1 MNRKTH
7 INTIEESAARLTLDN
22 LNKSYGSFKIS
33 NLSLTLNAGQILCL
47 LGPSGCGKTT
57 LLRLIAG
64 LDNLDS
70 GTVWVNSQDVTH
82 LPVHKRQFGMMFQDL
97 ALFPHKTVQENIAY
111 GLQMSNQPREMI
123 REKTESMLALVGLEK
138 MAHRDVADLSG
149 GEQQRVALA
158 RSLAPRPK
166 LLMLD
171 EPLGAL
177 DRSLREHLLQE
188 IRRILKDLEVTAIFV
203 THDQTEALTM
213 GDVVG
218 IMNQGQLM
226 QLDRPRDLYLKPQHA
241 FVAQF
246 LGFQNLLSGQVR
258 QDGALETEVG
268 VLTSINHQLDP
279 MQQVTVVVRPEL
291 AKTGPVD
298 SNRHPY
304 HKICGVVQERIFS
317 GQQYRIKL
325 KLNQDRILAFDLPIT
340 GPAPQT
346 GQQLDLWIDVDG
358 LILIP
363 KSCKIQEI
371 QEGSRL

>member
-1 MNRKTH
+1 MNRKIH
-7 INTIEESAARLTLDN
+7 IHTIKESAASLTLEN
-22 LNKSYGSFKIS
+22 LSKSYGGFSIS
-33 NLSLTLNAGQILCL
+33 NLSLNLAAGQILCL

-64 LDNLDS
+64 LDSLDS
-70 GTVWVNSQDVTH
+70 GRVWVNTQDVTH

-97 ALFPHKTVQENIAY
+97 ALFPHKTVQENVAY
-111 GLQMSNQPREMI
+111 GLQMSNQPPEMI
-123 REKTESMLALVGLEK
+123 REKTAGMLALVGLEK

-158 RSLAPRPK
+158 RSLAPQPK

-177 DRSLREHLLQE
+177 DRALREHLLQE
-188 IRRILKDLEVTAIFV
+188 IRRILKELQVTAIFV

-226 QLDRPRDLYLKPQHA
+226 QLDSPQELYLNPRHP
-241 FVAQF
+241 FVARF

-258 QDGALETEVG
+258 QDGSVETEVG
-268 VLTSINHQLDP
+268 VLAGIHHPLAPKQR
-279 MQQVTVVVRPEL
+279 VTVVLRPEI
-291 AKTGPVD
+291 AKTGPAD
-298 SNRHPY
+298 SKEHPY
-304 HKICGVVQERIFS
+304 HKLSGVIQERIFS

-325 KLNQDRILAFDLPIT
+325 KLGHDRILIFDLPNTNLPPET
-340 GPAPQT
+340 GHPM
-346 GQQLDLWIDVDG
+346 DLWIDPAS
-358 LILIP
+358 LIIIP
-363 KSCKIQEI
+363 GSCNNQEI
-371 QEGSRL
+371 QEGN

>member
-1 MNRKTH
+1 MNSDAPIDKTSRS
-7 INTIEESAARLTLDN
+7 SALLTLDN
-22 LNKSYGSFKIS
+22 LNKSYGSFSIS
-33 NLSLTLNAGQILCL
+33 NLSLSINRGQILCL

-64 LDNLDS
+64 LENLDS
-70 GTVWVNSQDVTH
+70 GAVWVTSQDVTH
-82 LPVHKRQFGMMFQDL
+82 TPVHKRQFGMMFQDL
-97 ALFPHKTVQENIAY
+97 ALFPHKTVQENVAY
-111 GLQMSNQPREMI
+111 GLQMSKQT
-123 REKTESMLALVGLEK
+123 REKIHAQTAEMLALVGLEK

-188 IRRILKDLEVTAIFV
+188 IRRILKELQVTAIFV

-226 QLDRPRDLYLKPQHA
+226 QLDTPRDLYLKPQNS
-241 FVAQF
+241 FVARF
-246 LGFQNLLSGQVR
+246 LGFQNLLAGRVR
-258 QDGALETEVG
+258 PDGAVETEVG
-268 VLTSINHQLDP
+268 VLAGIKHQLAP
-279 MQQVTVVVRPEL
+279 GQGVTVVVRPEL
-291 AKTGPVD
+291 ARTDPGD
-298 SNRHPY
+298 ARAQPY
-304 HKICGVVQERIFS
+304 HKLSGVVQESIFT

-325 KLNQDRILAFDLPIT
+325 QLSQNRILSFDLPNT
-340 GPAPQT
+340 NPPPES
-346 GQQLDLWIDVDG
+346 GQQISLWIDVAG
-358 LILIP
+358 FILIP
-363 KSCKIQEI
+363 GSRKVQEI
-371 QEGSRL
+371 QEGSRA